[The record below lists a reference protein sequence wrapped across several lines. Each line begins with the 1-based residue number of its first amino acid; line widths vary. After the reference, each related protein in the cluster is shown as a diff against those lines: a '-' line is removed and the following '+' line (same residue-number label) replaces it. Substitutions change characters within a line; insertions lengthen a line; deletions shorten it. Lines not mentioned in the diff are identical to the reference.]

1 MKVKSI
7 GGSILQMT
15 EEICAHYDHCGGCS
29 TQKILYPKQLKDKKE
44 MLIEVF
50 NEKKVKTDDFEGI
63 LASPEIYEYRN
74 NMEFSFGDLKK
85 DGKLQLGMH
94 PRGRRFDVITVD
106 QCQLVDQ
113 DFRKILSTILKYC
126 RKNQFKKY
134 HIKLREGFLRNLVIR
149 KGINTGEVIANLIT
163 TSQVDHDFTPLAN
176 QLKNLSLKGEL
187 VGFIQTIND
196 DFSDQV
202 SCDEMK
208 IYHGRNYFYDQ
219 LLDYKFK
226 IDSLSFFQTN
236 TKGAELLYS
245 EAKKYIGSAKDKIVY
260 DLYCG
265 AGTISQSIANNAD
278 QIYGIEIDKEAAE
291 RAAENAELNN
301 VKNTKYI
308 AGDVLEEIQNIDE
321 KADLII
327 IDPPR
332 PGINPKALAK
342 IASVNANEILYISC
356 NPKSLARD
364 LKELKIHN
372 YQLEKFK
379 AIDMFPH
386 TKHLEVITLLKKV

>member
-1 MKVKSI
+1 
-7 GGSILQMT
+7 MT
-15 EEICAHYDHCGGCS
+15 KNKDLCVHYDRCGGCS
-29 TQKILYPKQLKDKKE
+29 IQEVPYSKQLKDKKNNLLE
-44 MLIEVF
+44 IF
-50 NEKKVKTDDFEGI
+50 KEKKIETDNFEGI
-63 LASPEIYEYRN
+63 LASPDIYEYRN

-85 DGKLQLGMH
+85 GGTLQLGMH

-106 QCQLVDQ
+106 QCLLVDQ
-113 DFRKILSTILKYC
+113 DFRDILSTILEYC
-126 RKNQFKKY
+126 RENEFKKY

-149 KGINTGEVIANLIT
+149 KGINTGELVANLIT
-163 TSQVDHDFTPLAN
+163 TSQQNHDFSPLTE
-176 QLKNLSLKGEL
+176 QLKALDLQGEL

-219 LLDYKFK
+219 LLDNQFK

-245 EAKKYIGSAKDKIVY
+245 EAEKYISSAEDKVVY

-265 AGTISQSIANNAD
+265 AGTISQSIAAD
-278 QIYGIEIDKEAAE
+278 AAKIYGIEIDQEAAE
-291 RAAENAELNN
+291 RAAENARLNN
-301 VKNTKYI
+301 VQNTEYI
-308 AGDVLEEIQNIDE
+308 AGDVLEKINEIDQSP
-321 KADLII
+321 DLLV

-332 PGINPKALAK
+332 PGINPKALTK
-342 IASVNANEILYISC
+342 IAAAEANEILYISC

-364 LKELKIHN
+364 LKELENHN
-372 YQLEKFK
+372 YKLQKFK
-379 AIDMFPH
+379 AVDMFPH
-386 TKHLEVITLLKKV
+386 TKHIEVITLLTKI

>member
-1 MKVKSI
+1 MQKTKD
-7 GGSILQMT
+7 
-15 EEICAHYDHCGGCS
+15 ICVHYDRCGGCS
-29 TQKILYPKQLKDKKE
+29 IQDIPYEEQLENKKK
-44 MLIEVF
+44 MLLDLF
-50 NEKKVKTDDFEGI
+50 KEKEIDLENFENI

-85 DGKLQLGMH
+85 GGELQLGMH

-106 QCQLVDQ
+106 NCLLVDQ
-113 DFRKILSTILKYC
+113 DFRDILSTILEYC
-126 RKNQFKKY
+126 RENNFKKY
-134 HIKLREGFLRNLVIR
+134 HIKLREGFLRNLVVR
-149 KGINTGEVIANLIT
+149 KGINTGEVVANLIT
-163 TSQVDHDFTPLAN
+163 TSQVDHDFNPLVKKLN
-176 QLKNLSLKGEL
+176 NLNLNGEL

-202 SCDEMK
+202 SCDEM
-208 IYHGRNYFYDQ
+208 IVYHGRNYFYDK
-219 LLDYKFK
+219 LLNNQFK

-245 EAKKYIGSAKDKIVY
+245 EAEKYIESANGKVVF

-265 AGTISQSIANNAD
+265 AGTISQSIAAD
-278 QIYGIEIDKEAAE
+278 AAKIYGIEIDSDAVEHAK
-291 RAAENAELNN
+291 ENAKLNG
-301 VKNTKYI
+301 VKNAKFI
-308 AGDVLEEIQNIDE
+308 AGDVLKEIDNIDQ

-332 PGINPKALAK
+332 PGINPKALEK
-342 IASVNANEILYISC
+342 IAAANSKEILYISC

-364 LKELKIHN
+364 LKELELHN
-372 YQLEKFK
+372 YKLQKFK

-386 TKHLEVITLLKKV
+386 TKHLEVISLLKKE

>member
-1 MKVKSI
+1 MQKTKD
-7 GGSILQMT
+7 
-15 EEICAHYDHCGGCS
+15 ICVHYDRCGGCS
-29 TQKILYPKQLKDKKE
+29 IQDIPYEEQLENKKK
-44 MLIEVF
+44 MLLDLFKEKEIDIE
-50 NEKKVKTDDFEGI
+50 NFENI

-85 DGKLQLGMH
+85 GGELQLGMH

-106 QCQLVDQ
+106 NCLLVDQ
-113 DFRKILSTILKYC
+113 DFRDILSTILEYC
-126 RKNQFKKY
+126 RENNFKKY
-134 HIKLREGFLRNLVIR
+134 HIKLREGFLRNLVVR
-149 KGINTGEVIANLIT
+149 KGINTGEVVANLIT
-163 TSQVDHDFTPLAN
+163 TSQVDHDFNPLVKKLN
-176 QLKNLSLKGEL
+176 NLNLNGEL

-202 SCDEMK
+202 SCDEM
-208 IYHGRNYFYDQ
+208 IVYHGRNYFYDK
-219 LLDYKFK
+219 LLNNQFK

-245 EAKKYIGSAKDKIVY
+245 EAEKYIESANGKVVF

-265 AGTISQSIANNAD
+265 AGTISQSIAAD
-278 QIYGIEIDKEAAE
+278 AAKIYGIEIDSDAVEHAK
-291 RAAENAELNN
+291 ENAKLNG
-301 VKNTKYI
+301 VKNAKFI
-308 AGDVLEEIQNIDE
+308 AGDVLKEIDNIDQ

-332 PGINPKALAK
+332 PGINPKALEK
-342 IASVNANEILYISC
+342 IAAANSKEILYISC

-364 LKELKIHN
+364 LKELELHN
-372 YQLEKFK
+372 YTLQKFK

-386 TKHLEVITLLKKV
+386 TKHLEVISLLKKE